1 MIYNHNRGALQQVG
15 NLLIAWR
22 MWWKVAL
29 IQRLCE
35 KMKMSVAQQDFGG
48 SVWSN
53 ETAVRSGV
61 VHAKGK

>member
-1 MIYNHNRGALQQVG
+1 MIHTHNKAALQETG

-22 MWWKVAL
+22 WKVAL
-29 IQRLCE
+29 IQRPCK
-35 KMKMSVAQQDFGG
+35 KMKLSVAEQDFGG